1 MNNTKSTL
9 DDIMSKAQADAIRL
23 KQYFPFRICWFA
35 VNPASLEYEANATTT
50 RAKANALAKKGWNVF
65 IVN

>member
-23 KQYFPFRICWFA
+23 KQYFPFRICWFCCKSHSW
-35 VNPASLEYEANATTT
+35 NTKQMQQQLEQ
-50 RAKANALAKKGWNVF
+50 KLMLLAKKAGMYL
-65 IVN
+65 

>member
-1 MNNTKSTL
+1 MNNTKLTL
-9 DDIMSKAQADAIRL
+9 DEITAKAQADAVRL

-35 VNPASLEYEANATTT
+35 VNHSSLEYEANATTT
-50 RAKANALAKKGWNVF
+50 KARANNLARKGWNVF